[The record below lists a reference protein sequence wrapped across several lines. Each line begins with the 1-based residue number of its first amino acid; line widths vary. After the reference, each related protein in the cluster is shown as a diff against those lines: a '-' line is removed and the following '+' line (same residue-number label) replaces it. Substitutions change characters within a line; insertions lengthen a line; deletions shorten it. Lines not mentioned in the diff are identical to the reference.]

1 MDLHFLQETPLF
13 QGLTEQEI
21 QAILPCLGARET
33 PFGKGET
40 LCRAEEILEL
50 VDKTEQELVQHP
62 VILEGTVSICCGD
75 LGGVEVLPELIRSF
89 REKHPLVR
97 FELYT
102 ATAEHVK
109 ERMDRGVTDVGL
121 LLEPVNIEKYEAIP
135 IKIPEEWVAA
145 LPPDSPLEEKEALT
159 PEDLQKVPL
168 ILPQRMTAE
177 SRLARWFGD
186 VYGHLQ
192 VVATSNLPSTSLLM
206 VYHRLACALIIRGSV
221 VLWDA
226 QKVTYRPLS
235 PPLRTV
241 SALVWKRGQPFSPAV
256 EAFLQH
262 VRDTLS
268 PL

>member
-1 MDLHFLQETPLF
+1 
-13 QGLTEQEI
+13 
-21 QAILPCLGARET
+21 
-33 PFGKGET
+33 
-40 LCRAEEILEL
+40 
-50 VDKTEQELVQHP
+50 
-62 VILEGTVSICCGD
+62 
-75 LGGVEVLPELIRSF
+75 
-89 REKHPLVR
+89 
-97 FELYT
+97 
-102 ATAEHVK
+102 
-109 ERMDRGVTDVGL
+109 MDRWVTDVCL
-121 LLEPVNIEKYEAIP
+121 LLEPVNMEKSEAIP
-135 IKIPEEWVAA
+135 IKTPEEWVAA
-145 LPPDSPLEEKEALT
+145 LPPDSPLAEKEALT

-241 SALVWKRGQPFSPAV
+241 SALVWRRGQPFSPAV